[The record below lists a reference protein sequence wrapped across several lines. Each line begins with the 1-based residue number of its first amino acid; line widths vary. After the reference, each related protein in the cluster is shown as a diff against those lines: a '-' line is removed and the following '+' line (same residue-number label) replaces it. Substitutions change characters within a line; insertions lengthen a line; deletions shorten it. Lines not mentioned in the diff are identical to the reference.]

1 MVYILKNFLKIFIFL
16 EIILL
21 AYIFNT
27 SIYNIYEKNNIAT
40 EKLEGYVLEETSP
53 EILDKFYTI
62 FTEKYSQNKLE
73 LINNTLTS
81 TDKSVYDLYC
91 YPLNEFTQKQP
102 ISSSILFQYHELQKE
117 DFLDSVGVF
126 YTDLPVNAIKEIAS
140 QLSVTINTFE
150 NDAIPYSMVL
160 ELNLLNFVILF
171 IVLQIIYCIY
181 TSYSLK
187 KIGVKKSMGFST
199 IHILKEQITSIIK
212 YFSVTCFVLL
222 VLLNLYYALTNRY
235 DFSYLVTIV
244 LFFMGVLT
252 INVLC
257 VLITSILIKFVS
269 LEAMIKNKTLNSGT
283 NIVVQTIKIIFSVII
298 AITIISLLK
307 QGNSFRQSQ
316 QAVLDYKYLDGYY
329 TANGFNSLEYDY
341 ALANTDI
348 LENYSKQTLEMY
360 NHNHSLLCD
369 FRINDGLQI
378 SRPYYEQQLVIANRN
393 YLSEFSN
400 IQFSG
405 KPLREDIFSEPT
417 VLVPHKY
424 KNDENSISEYIKQ
437 EYFRLMNYNQFYG
450 IPGEEKTI
458 DNFNVVYIDD
468 DSTIKVNAENGFSD
482 MVNPIIIVDTGN
494 FAGLYYLDSLNTRC
508 LFFQMESREDFSSL
522 LSEYDLEQ
530 LVTAGTLLTPYLM
543 QLENVTFV
551 LKTLTTFT
559 IVFIVSLLFVLYISN
574 YVDIFV
580 NRKRYAA
587 KEILGFS
594 HFRILKNRYIFLGI
608 ELIISGVL
616 TVINYY
622 FACLFA
628 IILIDYIFC
637 ELLYKVYISNAL
649 YEIEKGA

>member
-1 MVYILKNFLKIFIFL
+1 MKKFLKIFIFL
-16 EIILL
+16 EIILF

-27 SIYNIYEKNNIAT
+27 SIYNIYEKNNISS
-40 EKLEGYVLEETSP
+40 ENLKGYVLEETSP
-53 EILDKFYTI
+53 EILDKFYKI
-62 FTEKYSQNKLE
+62 FTEEYSQNKLE

-91 YPLNEFTQKQP
+91 YPLNEFAQKQP
-102 ISSSILFQYHELQKE
+102 ISKSISLQYHELQKE

-126 YTDLPVNAIKEIAS
+126 YTDLRSDEIKEIAS
-140 QLSVTINTFE
+140 QLSVAISDFE
-150 NDAIPYSMVL
+150 NEAIPYSMVL
-160 ELNLLNFVILF
+160 KLNLFNFVILY

-187 KIGVKKSMGFST
+187 KIGIKKSMGFST
-199 IHILKEQITSIIK
+199 VHILKEQIASIIK
-212 YFSVTCFVLL
+212 YFVVICSVLIC
-222 VLLNLYYALTNRY
+222 LLNLYYALTNRFE
-235 DFSYLVTIV
+235 FSYLATSILFFTIV
-244 LFFMGVLT
+244 LA
-252 INVLC
+252 INIIC

-269 LEAMIKNKTLNSGT
+269 LEAMIKNKTLNSGI
-283 NIVVQTIKIIFSVII
+283 NIIVQAVKIVFSVII
-298 AITIISLLK
+298 TITIISLLN
-307 QGNSFRQSQ
+307 QGNSFKQSQ

-329 TANGFNSLEYDY
+329 TANGFNSSEYDY
-341 ALANTDI
+341 ALANIDI
-348 LENYSKQTLEMY
+348 LESYSKQTLEMY

-369 FRINDGLQI
+369 FRKDSASQT

-400 IQFSG
+400 IQLNG
-405 KPLREDIFSEPT
+405 KPLGEDIFNEPT

-424 KNDENSISEYIKQ
+424 KSDENSIKEYIKQ
-437 EYFRLMNYNQFYG
+437 EYFRLMNYDQFYK
-450 IPGEEKTI
+450 IPGEEKNI
-458 DNFNVVYIDD
+458 DKFNVVYIDD
-468 DSTIKVNAENGFSD
+468 DSTIKVNTENGFSD
-482 MVNPIIIVDTGN
+482 MTDPIIIVDTGD
-494 FAGLYYLDSLNTRC
+494 FGGLYYLDSLNRRC
-508 LFFQMESREDFSSL
+508 LFFQMESREEFSSL
-522 LSEYDLEQ
+522 LAEYNFEK

-543 QLENVTFV
+543 QLENVKFV
-551 LKTLTTFT
+551 LKTLTMFT
-559 IVFIVSLLFVLYISN
+559 IVFIVSLLFILYISN
-574 YVDIFV
+574 YVDIVV

-594 HFRILKNRYIFLGI
+594 HFRTLKNRYIFWGI

-637 ELLYKVYISNAL
+637 ELLYRVYILNSL

>member
-1 MVYILKNFLKIFIFL
+1 MKKFLKIFIFL
-16 EIILL
+16 EIILF

-27 SIYNIYEKNNIAT
+27 SIYNIYEKNNISS
-40 EKLEGYVLEETSP
+40 ENLKGYVLEETSP
-53 EILDKFYTI
+53 EILDKFYKI
-62 FTEKYSQNKLE
+62 FTEEYSQNKLE

-91 YPLNEFTQKQP
+91 YPLNEFAQKQP
-102 ISSSILFQYHELQKE
+102 ISKSISFQYHELQKE

-126 YTDLPVNAIKEIAS
+126 YTDLRSDEIKEIAS
-140 QLSVTINTFE
+140 QLSVAISDFE
-150 NDAIPYSMVL
+150 NEAIPYSMVL
-160 ELNLLNFVILF
+160 KLNLFNFVILY

-187 KIGVKKSMGFST
+187 KIGIKKSMGFST
-199 IHILKEQITSIIK
+199 VHILKEQIASIIK
-212 YFSVTCFVLL
+212 YFVVICSVLIC
-222 VLLNLYYALTNRY
+222 LLNLYYALTNRFE
-235 DFSYLVTIV
+235 FSYLATSILFFTIV
-244 LFFMGVLT
+244 LA
-252 INVLC
+252 INIIC

-269 LEAMIKNKTLNSGT
+269 LEAMIKNKTLNSGI
-283 NIVVQTIKIIFSVII
+283 NIIVQAVKIVFSVII
-298 AITIISLLK
+298 TITIISLLN
-307 QGNSFRQSQ
+307 QGNSFKQSQ

-329 TANGFNSLEYDY
+329 TANGFNSSEYDY
-341 ALANTDI
+341 ALANIDI
-348 LENYSKQTLEMY
+348 LESYSEQTLEMY

-369 FRINDGLQI
+369 FKKDSGLQT

-400 IQFSG
+400 IRLNG
-405 KPLREDIFSEPT
+405 KLLGEDIFNEPT

-424 KNDENSISEYIKQ
+424 KSDENSIKEYIKQ
-437 EYFRLMNYNQFYG
+437 EYFRLMNYDQFYK
-450 IPGEEKTI
+450 IPGEEKSI
-458 DNFNVVYIDD
+458 DKFNVVYIDD
-468 DSTIKVNAENGFSD
+468 DSTVKVNTENGFSD
-482 MVNPIIIVDTGN
+482 MTDPIIIVDTGD
-494 FAGLYYLDSLNTRC
+494 FGGLYYLDSLNRRC
-508 LFFQMESREDFSSL
+508 LFFQMESREEFSSL
-522 LSEYDLEQ
+522 LAEYNFEK

-543 QLENVTFV
+543 QLENVKFV
-551 LKTLTTFT
+551 LKTLTMFT
-559 IVFIVSLLFVLYISN
+559 IVFIVSLLFILYISN
-574 YVDIFV
+574 YVDIVV

-594 HFRILKNRYIFLGI
+594 HFRTLKNRYIFWGI

-637 ELLYKVYISNAL
+637 ELLYRVYILNSL

>member
-1 MVYILKNFLKIFIFL
+1 MKKFIKIFIFL
-16 EIILL
+16 EIILF

-27 SIYNIYEKNNIAT
+27 SIYNIYEKNNISS
-40 EKLEGYVLEETSP
+40 ENLKGYVLEETSP

-62 FTEKYSQNKLE
+62 FTEEYSQNKLE

-91 YPLNEFTQKQP
+91 YPLNEFAQKQP
-102 ISSSILFQYHELQKE
+102 ISKSILLQYHELQKE

-126 YTDLPVNAIKEIAS
+126 YTDLGADEIKEIGS
-140 QLSVTINTFE
+140 QLSVGISNFE
-150 NDAIPYSMVL
+150 NEAIPYRMVL
-160 ELNLLNFVILF
+160 KLNLFNFVILY

-187 KIGVKKSMGFST
+187 KIGIKKSMGFST
-199 IHILKEQITSIIK
+199 VHILKEQITSIIK
-212 YFSVTCFVLL
+212 YFVVICSVLIC
-222 VLLNLYYALTNRY
+222 LLNLYYALTNRFE
-235 DFSYLVTIV
+235 FSYLATSL
-244 LFFMGVLT
+244 LFFT
-252 INVLC
+252 IILAINIIC

-269 LEAMIKNKTLNSGT
+269 LEAMIKNKTLNNGI
-283 NIVVQTIKIIFSVII
+283 NIIVQAVKIVFSVII
-298 AITIISLLK
+298 AVTIISLLN
-307 QGNSFRQSQ
+307 QGNSFKQSQ

-329 TANGFNSLEYDY
+329 TANGFNSSEYDY
-341 ALANTDI
+341 ALANKDI
-348 LENYSKQTLEMY
+348 LESYSKQTLEMY

-369 FRINDGLQI
+369 FRKDSALQT

-400 IQFSG
+400 IQLNG
-405 KPLREDIFSEPT
+405 KPLGEDIFNEPT

-424 KNDENSISEYIKQ
+424 KSDENSIKEYIKQ
-437 EYFRLMNYNQFYG
+437 EYFRLMNYDQFYK
-450 IPGEEKTI
+450 IPGEEKSI
-458 DNFNVVYIDD
+458 DKFNVVYIDD
-468 DSTIKVNAENGFSD
+468 DSTVKVNTENGFSD
-482 MVNPIIIVDTGN
+482 MTGPIIIVDTGD
-494 FAGLYYLDSLNTRC
+494 FGGLYYLDSLNRRC
-508 LFFQMESREDFSSL
+508 LFFQMESREEFSSL
-522 LSEYDLEQ
+522 LAEYNFEK

-543 QLENVTFV
+543 QLENVKFV
-551 LKTLTTFT
+551 LKTLTMFT
-559 IVFIVSLLFVLYISN
+559 IVFIVSLLFILYISN
-574 YVDIFV
+574 YVDIVV

-594 HFRILKNRYIFLGI
+594 HFRTLKNRYIFWGI

-637 ELLYKVYISNAL
+637 ELLYRVYILNSL

>member
-1 MVYILKNFLKIFIFL
+1 MKNFLKIFIFL
-16 EIILL
+16 EIILF

-62 FTEKYSQNKLE
+62 FTENYSQNKLE

-102 ISSSILFQYHELQKE
+102 ISSSILFQYHELQEE
-117 DFLDSVGVF
+117 DFLDSIGVF
-126 YTDLPVNAIKEIAS
+126 YTDLPVNVIKEIAS

-244 LFFMGVLT
+244 LFFMG
-252 INVLC
+252 

-530 LVTAGTLLTPYLM
+530 LVTAGTLLTPYLL

>member
-1 MVYILKNFLKIFIFL
+1 MKKFLKIFIFL
-16 EIILL
+16 EIILF

-27 SIYNIYEKNNIAT
+27 SIYNIYEKNNISS
-40 EKLEGYVLEETSP
+40 ENLKGYVLEETSP

-62 FTEKYSQNKLE
+62 FTEEYSQNKLE

-91 YPLNEFTQKQP
+91 YPLNKFVQKQP
-102 ISSSILFQYHELQKE
+102 ISQSILLQYHELKKE

-126 YTDLPVNAIKEIAS
+126 YTDLRADEIKEIAS
-140 QLSVTINTFE
+140 QLSVAISDFE
-150 NDAIPYSMVL
+150 NEAIPYSMVL
-160 ELNLLNFVILF
+160 KLNLFNFIILY

-187 KIGVKKSMGFST
+187 KIGIKKSMGFST
-199 IHILKEQITSIIK
+199 VHILKEQITSIIK
-212 YFSVTCFVLL
+212 YFVVICSVLIC
-222 VLLNLYYALTNRY
+222 LLNLYYALTNRFE
-235 DFSYLVTIV
+235 FSYLATSL
-244 LFFMGVLT
+244 LFFT
-252 INVLC
+252 IILAINIIC

-269 LEAMIKNKTLNSGT
+269 LEAMIKNKTLNSGI
-283 NIVVQTIKIIFSVII
+283 NIIVQAVKIVFSVII
-298 AITIISLLK
+298 AVTIISLLN
-307 QGNSFRQSQ
+307 QGNSFKQSQ
-316 QAVLDYKYLDGYY
+316 QDVLDYKYLDGYY
-329 TANGFNSLEYDY
+329 TANGFNSSEYDY
-341 ALANTDI
+341 ALANKDI
-348 LENYSKQTLEMY
+348 LESYSEQTLEMY

-369 FRINDGLQI
+369 FSKGSALQT

-400 IQFSG
+400 IQLNG
-405 KPLREDIFSEPT
+405 KPLGEDIFNEPT

-424 KNDENSISEYIKQ
+424 KSDENSIKEYIKQ
-437 EYFRLMNYNQFYG
+437 EYYRLMNYDQFYK
-450 IPGEEKTI
+450 IPGEEKSI
-458 DNFNVVYIDD
+458 DKFNVVYIDD
-468 DSTIKVNAENGFSD
+468 DSTVKVNTENGFSD
-482 MVNPIIIVDTGN
+482 MTDPIIIVDTGD
-494 FAGLYYLDSLNTRC
+494 FGGLYYLDSLNRRC
-508 LFFQMESREDFSSL
+508 LFFQMESREEFSSL
-522 LSEYDLEQ
+522 LAEYNFEK

-543 QLENVTFV
+543 QLENVKFV
-551 LKTLTTFT
+551 LKTLTMFT
-559 IVFIVSLLFVLYISN
+559 IVFMVSLLFILYISN
-574 YVDIFV
+574 YVDIVV

-594 HFRILKNRYIFLGI
+594 HFRTLKNRYIFWGI

-637 ELLYKVYISNAL
+637 ELLYRVYILNSL

>member
-187 KIGVKKSMGFST
+187 KIGIKKSMGFST

-257 VLITSILIKFVS
+257 VLIKFVS

-307 QGNSFRQSQ
+307 HGNSFRQSQ
-316 QAVLDYKYLDGYY
+316 LAVLDYKYLDGYY

-530 LVTAGTLLTPYLM
+530 LVTAGTLLTPYLL

>member
-1 MVYILKNFLKIFIFL
+1 MSRPILYISSKKGAYVMKKFLKIFIFL
-16 EIILL
+16 EVILF

-40 EKLEGYVLEETSP
+40 ENLKGYVLEETSP

-62 FTEKYSQNKLE
+62 FTEEYSQNKLE

-126 YTDLPVNAIKEIAS
+126 YTDLPANAIKEIAS
-140 QLSVTINTFE
+140 QLSVAINNFE

-187 KIGVKKSMGFST
+187 KIGIKKSMGFST
-199 IHILKEQITSIIK
+199 IHILKEQITSVIK
-212 YFSVTCFVLL
+212 YFAVICLVLL
-222 VLLNLYYALTNRY
+222 FLLNLYYALTNRY
-235 DFSYLVTIV
+235 DFSYLATSV
-244 LFFMGVLT
+244 LFFIGVLA
-252 INVLC
+252 INILC

-283 NIVVQTIKIIFSVII
+283 NIVVQAIKIIFSVII
-298 AITIISLLK
+298 AITIISLLN

-329 TANGFNSLEYDY
+329 TANGFNSSEYDY

-348 LENYSKQTLEMY
+348 LEKYSEQTLEMY

-369 FRINDGLQI
+369 FRTDGGLQT

-393 YLSEFSN
+393 YLNEFSN
-400 IQFSG
+400 IQLSG
-405 KPLREDIFSEPT
+405 KPLGEDIFSEPT

-437 EYFRLMNYNQFYG
+437 EYFRLMNYNQFY
-450 IPGEEKTI
+450 I
-458 DNFNVVYIDD
+458 
-468 DSTIKVNAENGFSD
+468 
-482 MVNPIIIVDTGN
+482 
-494 FAGLYYLDSLNTRC
+494 
-508 LFFQMESREDFSSL
+508 
-522 LSEYDLEQ
+522 
-530 LVTAGTLLTPYLM
+530 
-543 QLENVTFV
+543 
-551 LKTLTTFT
+551 
-559 IVFIVSLLFVLYISN
+559 
-574 YVDIFV
+574 YV
-580 NRKRYAA
+580 
-587 KEILGFS
+587 
-594 HFRILKNRYIFLGI
+594 
-608 ELIISGVL
+608 ELI
-616 TVINYY
+616 
-622 FACLFA
+622 
-628 IILIDYIFC
+628 
-637 ELLYKVYISNAL
+637 LLVH
-649 YEIEKGA
+649 

>member
-1 MVYILKNFLKIFIFL
+1 MKKFLKIFIFL
-16 EIILL
+16 EIILF

-27 SIYNIYEKNNIAT
+27 SIYNIYEKNNISS
-40 EKLEGYVLEETSP
+40 ENLKGYVLEETSP

-62 FTEKYSQNKLE
+62 FTEEYSQNKLE

-91 YPLNEFTQKQP
+91 YPLNEFVQKQP
-102 ISSSILFQYHELQKE
+102 ISQSILLQYHELKKE

-126 YTDLPVNAIKEIAS
+126 YTDLQADEIKEIAS
-140 QLSVTINTFE
+140 ELSVTINDFGNE
-150 NDAIPYSMVL
+150 AIPYSMVL
-160 ELNLLNFVILF
+160 KLNLFNFVILY

-187 KIGVKKSMGFST
+187 KIGIKKSMGFST
-199 IHILKEQITSIIK
+199 VHILREQITSIIK
-212 YFSVTCFVLL
+212 YFVVICSVLIC
-222 VLLNLYYALTNRY
+222 LLNLYYSLTNRLE
-235 DFSYLVTIV
+235 FSYLATSLLFFTIV
-244 LFFMGVLT
+244 LA
-252 INVLC
+252 INIIC

-269 LEAMIKNKTLNSGT
+269 LEAMIKNKTLNSGI
-283 NIVVQTIKIIFSVII
+283 NIIVQAVKIVFSVII
-298 AITIISLLK
+298 TITIISLLN
-307 QGNSFRQSQ
+307 QGNSFKQSQ

-329 TANGFNSLEYDY
+329 TANGFNSSEYDY
-341 ALANTDI
+341 ALANKDI
-348 LENYSKQTLEMY
+348 LESYSEQTLEMY

-369 FRINDGLQI
+369 FKKDSALQT

-400 IQFSG
+400 IQLNG
-405 KPLREDIFSEPT
+405 KPLGEDIFNEPT

-424 KNDENSISEYIKQ
+424 KSDENSIKEYIKQ
-437 EYFRLMNYNQFYG
+437 EYFRLMNYDQFYK
-450 IPGEEKTI
+450 IPGEEKNI
-458 DNFNVVYIDD
+458 DKFNVVYIDD
-468 DSTIKVNAENGFSD
+468 DSTVKVNTENGFSD
-482 MVNPIIIVDTGN
+482 MTDPIIIVDTGD
-494 FAGLYYLDSLNTRC
+494 FGGLYYLDSLNRRC
-508 LFFQMESREDFSSL
+508 LFFQMESREEFSSL
-522 LSEYDLEQ
+522 LAEYNFEK

-543 QLENVTFV
+543 QLENVKFV
-551 LKTLTTFT
+551 LKTLTMFT
-559 IVFIVSLLFVLYISN
+559 IVFIVSLLFILYISN

-594 HFRILKNRYIFLGI
+594 HFRTLKNRYIFWGI

-637 ELLYKVYISNAL
+637 ELLYRVYILNAL

>member
-1 MVYILKNFLKIFIFL
+1 MKKFLKIFIFL
-16 EIILL
+16 EIILF

-27 SIYNIYEKNNIAT
+27 SIYNIYEKNNISS
-40 EKLEGYVLEETSP
+40 ENLKGYVLEETSP

-62 FTEKYSQNKLE
+62 FTEEYSQNKLE

-91 YPLNEFTQKQP
+91 YPLNEFVQKQP
-102 ISSSILFQYHELQKE
+102 ISNSILLQYHELQKE

-126 YTDLPVNAIKEIAS
+126 YTDLRADEIKEIAS
-140 QLSVTINTFE
+140 QLSVAISDFE
-150 NDAIPYSMVL
+150 NEAIPYSMVL
-160 ELNLLNFVILF
+160 KLNLFNFVILY

-187 KIGVKKSMGFST
+187 KIGIKKSMGFST
-199 IHILKEQITSIIK
+199 VHILKEQIASIIK
-212 YFSVTCFVLL
+212 YFVVICSVLIC
-222 VLLNLYYALTNRY
+222 LLNLYYALTNRFE
-235 DFSYLVTIV
+235 FSYLATSILFFTIV
-244 LFFMGVLT
+244 LA
-252 INVLC
+252 INIIC

-269 LEAMIKNKTLNSGT
+269 LEAMIKNKTLNSGI
-283 NIVVQTIKIIFSVII
+283 NIIVQAVKIVFSVII
-298 AITIISLLK
+298 TITIISLLN
-307 QGNSFRQSQ
+307 QGNSFKQSQ

-329 TANGFNSLEYDY
+329 TANGFNSSEYDY
-341 ALANTDI
+341 ALANIDI
-348 LENYSKQTLEMY
+348 LESYSKQTLEMY

-369 FRINDGLQI
+369 FRKHSASQT

-400 IQFSG
+400 IQLNG
-405 KPLREDIFSEPT
+405 KPLGEDIFNEPT

-424 KNDENSISEYIKQ
+424 KSDENSIKEYIKQ
-437 EYFRLMNYNQFYG
+437 EYFRLMNYDQFYK
-450 IPGEEKTI
+450 IPGEEKNI
-458 DNFNVVYIDD
+458 DKFNVVYIDD
-468 DSTIKVNAENGFSD
+468 DSTIKVNTENGFSD
-482 MVNPIIIVDTGN
+482 MTDPIIIVDTGD
-494 FAGLYYLDSLNTRC
+494 FGGLYYLDSLNRRC
-508 LFFQMESREDFSSL
+508 LFFQMESREEFSSL
-522 LSEYDLEQ
+522 LAEYNFEK

-543 QLENVTFV
+543 QLENVKFV
-551 LKTLTTFT
+551 LKTLTMFT
-559 IVFIVSLLFVLYISN
+559 IVFIVSLLFILYISN
-574 YVDIFV
+574 YVDIVV

-594 HFRILKNRYIFLGI
+594 HFRTLKNRYIFWGI

-637 ELLYKVYISNAL
+637 ELLYRVYILNSL